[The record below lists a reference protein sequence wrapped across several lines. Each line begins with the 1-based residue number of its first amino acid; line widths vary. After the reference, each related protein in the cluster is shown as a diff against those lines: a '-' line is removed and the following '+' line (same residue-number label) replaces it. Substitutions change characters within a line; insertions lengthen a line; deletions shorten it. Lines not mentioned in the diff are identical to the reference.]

1 MQLKQLTIF
10 VERWHM
16 CQVRVFHCPVRL
28 AVVQVT
34 QAMLP
39 SLQLCFYYCCP
50 QLLLCCWAAR
60 SNEWKQIN
68 IVTIVILHYISLHT
82 LTALNRGSKW
92 LVGSVLKISNNV
104 YSCIVFHFIR
114 GGLQTDLFCSF
125 ASHSATNRSI
135 LVL

>member
-1 MQLKQLTIF
+1 
-10 VERWHM
+10 M

-39 SLQLCFYYCCP
+39 SLHLCFYYCCP
-50 QLLLCCWAAR
+50 QLLLCCWAAG

-82 LTALNRGSKW
+82 LTVS
-92 LVGSVLKISNNV
+92 
-104 YSCIVFHFIR
+104 
-114 GGLQTDLFCSF
+114 TE
-125 ASHSATNRSI
+125 
-135 LVL
+135 